1 MSILQTQNS
10 IQNSTTTSILNNTT
24 SNMTVSI
31 PVAAKNKDTEDST
44 VNNKSMKEVQQDS
57 VDSVMESPSDSTT
70 ESNNTSLSSSSSSST
85 SSQKPKRHR
94 APPPPLNIPPLRQSA
109 RSAVRFRQAPQVSVY
124 NNKYIHSAATKSQT
138 PTATTHFEISNNGNI
153 LSGPS
158 ANVVTISA
166 SPSTSITSIASN
178 LLPKSIASPI
188 STESVT
194 SSINLSSTPSGL
206 ARTRAPAPIPG
217 NVQTPSSANGTGN
230 HHHHQQQ
237 QHQQYQTISFPMHTQ
252 PILIPTTLANGTVT
266 NIVYQPIYNPLIPYA
281 PQFVPQQV
289 LTPMSNQEKTVT
301 GLRAIGVANTTT
313 TAITTANNISTSS
326 AISNIPQSAK
336 RTYFVSSNSDNE
348 LILTSP
354 SDSIDPYKRQK
365 TSVSPPIIR
374 QAAALGYPNGITVV
388 SSPIMPKM
396 AVSGDATRLN
406 TSLVPIVVAPVSS
419 PIVSAKAA
427 DKQQQEAITSKTES
441 NAKESKEDD
450 GDDDDDE
457 DDDDDVEANAIED
470 DAMATPFPKDAKDVK
485 SQISF
490 GNDTF
495 EYVLRFTGNEEIDKK
510 KFNEIANFA
519 WEKFYK
525 GAISA

>member
-31 PVAAKNKDTEDST
+31 PVATKNKDTEDST

-70 ESNNTSLSSSSSSST
+70 DSNNTSSSSSSSSSSSA

-124 NNKYIHSAATKSQT
+124 NSGYIHSAATKSQT

-158 ANVVTISA
+158 ANVTISA

-178 LLPKSIASPI
+178 IHPKSIASPI

-230 HHHHQQQ
+230 H
-237 QHQQYQTISFPMHTQ
+237 QQYQTISFPMHTQ
-252 PILIPTTLANGTVT
+252 PILIPTTLPNGTVT
-266 NIVYQPIYNPLIPYA
+266 NIVYQPTYNPLIPYA
-281 PQFVPQQV
+281 PQFLPQQM
-289 LTPMSNQEKTVT
+289 LTPMSNQEKTILGSSLSST
-301 GLRAIGVANTTT
+301 GVRTIGVANTTT
-313 TAITTANNISTSS
+313 ANNISASLTT
-326 AISNIPQSAK
+326 SNIPQSAK

-396 AVSGDATRLN
+396 AVSGGATRLN
-406 TSLVPIVVAPVSS
+406 TPLVPMVVAPVSS
-419 PIVSAKAA
+419 PIVSVKAA
-427 DKQQQEAITSKTES
+427 DKQQRQVTTSKAES

-450 GDDDDDE
+450 GDDDDDDDDE
-457 DDDDDVEANAIED
+457 DDEDDVEANAIED

-485 SQISF
+485 SQIA
-490 GNDTF
+490 F
-495 EYVLRFTGNEEIDKK
+495 EI
-510 KFNEIANFA
+510 
-519 WEKFYK
+519 
-525 GAISA
+525 